1 MYTSHKGR
9 ARKLLELIF
18 FLASI
23 FKSFAPWSIPKV
35 NIPIDEIRFW
45 RNSDEKKE
53 KMTQKRV
60 KKWEK
65 LRLLR
70 VVNEEVIVFNEKYL

>member
-1 MYTSHKGR
+1 MSMKFFEER
-9 ARKLLELIF
+9 F
-18 FLASI
+18 FLANI

-35 NIPIDEIRFW
+35 NIPIAEIRFW
-45 RNSDEKKE
+45 RKSDVKKE

-65 LRLLR
+65 WRLLR
-70 VVNEEVIVFNEKYL
+70 VVNEEVIVFNEK